1 MSRDEMVEVSG
12 ELRQDRDASW
22 AIWCGDMEE
31 DPRNPGEEREKLVF
45 LPKSCCKT
53 GDNKNTWL
61 APEWLAQEKGLI

>member
-45 LPKSCCKT
+45 LPKSKCVFF
-53 GDNKNTWL
+53 DKNTWHV
-61 APEWLAQEKGLI
+61 PEWLAQEKGLI